1 MSSIQTFRKF
11 MRASATLAIGALAG
25 FAPLSSNAKETYPRS
40 LMPSTSQ
47 IALDEVMRCQA
58 CEVCTPKPRAMEPK
72 ALRGVHDGMCGPNGG
87 EPRWDQWRPIPW
99 DIYGP
104 GEYIGPPRTQHVPEY
119 RIRVDDQFDFVYY
132 ISSEVT
138 DTPYRLMAKDKIK
151 ITSAPTDE
159 IKEEVEVQPDGTIV
173 LPLKPPITA
182 ANLTVTQ
189 LKERLEK
196 IYDDVYVNPVFTVQ
210 PISVNARL
218 ADLEKVVD
226 VRAGTQGRTR
236 PAKVSPDGTVQL
248 PKIPNTFLVGLSLE
262 EATREINTRYSQQF
276 GKDVQVTV
284 QLTQR
289 APRHAFVL
297 GEVRSP
303 GKFTLDAP
311 TDLLQLL
318 AMAGGPVNGGNSRHM
333 VVFRRTDDWRLIATK
348 LDIRGAAVV
357 GARPMP
363 ADNIWIRDLDVVVI
377 PKTPVQLTDDAIELI
392 FTRGIYRALPVFW
405 SYSLPW

>member
-1 MSSIQTFRKF
+1 MSSFQSLRK
-11 MRASATLAIGALAG
+11 MMQASATLALGALTG
-25 FAPLSSNAKETYPRS
+25 LNTSSASAQEQYPKT
-40 LMPSTSQ
+40 LMPPTSNVV
-47 IALDEVMRCQA
+47 LDEIMRCQA
-58 CEVCTPKPRAMEPK
+58 CDVCPPKPGAMEPK
-72 ALRGVHDGMCGPNGG
+72 ALRGIHDGMCGPNGG

-104 GEYIGPPRTQHVPEY
+104 GEYIGPARTQHVPDY

-132 ISSEVT
+132 ISSEVS
-138 DTPYRLMAKDKIK
+138 DTPYRLTAKDKIRV
-151 ITSAPTDE
+151 ISAPTDE

-173 LPLKPPITA
+173 LPLKDPIMA

-189 LKERLEK
+189 LKKKLEE

-210 PISVNARL
+210 PISVKSRL
-218 ADLEKVVD
+218 TDLKEVVD
-226 VRAGTQGRTR
+226 VRAGNQGRTR
-236 PAKVSPDGTVQL
+236 TAKISPDGTIQL

-262 EATREINTRYSQQF
+262 EATREINTRYAEQF

-297 GEVRSP
+297 GEVKNP

-318 AMAGGPVNGGNSRHM
+318 AMAGGPVNGGNSRHL

-405 SYSLPW
+405 TYTIPW